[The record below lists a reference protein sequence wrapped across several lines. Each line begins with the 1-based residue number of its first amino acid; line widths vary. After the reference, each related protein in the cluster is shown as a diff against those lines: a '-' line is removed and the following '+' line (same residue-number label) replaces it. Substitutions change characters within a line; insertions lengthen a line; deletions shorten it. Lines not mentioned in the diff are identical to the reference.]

1 MELTRLLGYCGGSF
15 EVGFVSGLVPAVN
28 TEAYLLA
35 LVALAPRAAV
45 APAVLFV
52 TAGQMLAKALLYL
65 AGSGALQSR
74 FLAAPEGRLA
84 AVRRRLGRMQRGA
97 SAVLFSSAL
106 TGIPP
111 FYVVSVA
118 ASSCASRS
126 GTSCSSQQRAP
137 AALRGDRRAARAP
150 GSGTMSLRLLVDAP
164 EFTAALAVDLAA
176 ARRSALVQ
184 AMTFEGDSAGE
195 SVASSDRGLPRP
207 RPPRAGGR
215 LHAARAERP
224 ASAGG
229 RATSSRRRSGASGR
243 PRGG

>member
-15 EVGFVSGLVPAVN
+15 AVGFVSGLVPAVN

-35 LVALAPRAAV
+35 LVALAPSAAV

-74 FLAAPEGRLA
+74 FLKAPEGRLA
-84 AVRRRLGRMQRGA
+84 AVRRRLERMHRGA

-118 ASSCASRS
+118 ASSLRVSLARFLLVGSSGRLLRFAAIVALPGLLGASR
-126 GTSCSSQQRAP
+126 
-137 AALRGDRRAARAP
+137 
-150 GSGTMSLRLLVDAP
+150 
-164 EFTAALAVDLAA
+164 
-176 ARRSALVQ
+176 
-184 AMTFEGDSAGE
+184 
-195 SVASSDRGLPRP
+195 
-207 RPPRAGGR
+207 
-215 LHAARAERP
+215 
-224 ASAGG
+224 
-229 RATSSRRRSGASGR
+229 
-243 PRGG
+243 